1 MVDLRRFFSQIHQD
15 YSKDTVVASADVL
28 TVLCVRRVLQMP
40 SDMLIYVR
48 WGHVFFFQPGYIS
61 TENPSAT
68 SKLDCVADT
77 WTVQRK
83 ITAFH
88 ANVILFLKKKE
99 ENSSKMRHFSLI
111 DPLQEY
117 NRNSPPIC

>member
-48 WGHVFFFQPGYIS
+48 WGHGFFFQPGYIS
-61 TENPSAT
+61 TKNPSAT

-77 WTVQRK
+77 WTAQRK
-83 ITAFH
+83 ITAFR
-88 ANVILFLKKKE
+88 ANVILFLKEKRRKFQQNE
-99 ENSSKMRHFSLI
+99 TFLFN
-111 DPLQEY
+111 
-117 NRNSPPIC
+117 